1 MVPGVSQPTVAVTPR
16 RIVRRDDAEAR
27 VSPLELFFDL
37 VFVYALT
44 QVTAFMAD
52 DPTFAGMGRGLM
64 ILAILWWAW
73 SGYAWLT
80 STVDPEL
87 GAPRIVI
94 FLAMGAFLVVALATP
109 GAFGDDGVLW
119 GLAYFAVRIL
129 HVALFW
135 VAGRGDAALRRQV
148 RSLLWSA
155 IPGAGLIIVAS
166 AAFDGTARDLLWAAA
181 LVLDYGI
188 VLSFGVEGWHVH
200 AEHFAERFGLVVII
214 ALGESVV
221 AIGVGA
227 EDLGTTVEELAAAGL
242 ALAIVC
248 MLWWA
253 YFDLFALVA
262 ERKFREAVGV
272 EQLRIARDSYA
283 LLHFLL
289 IAGIV
294 LFALGV
300 KKLLEHP
307 GDPLKDMPVVALCG
321 GLAVYALGM
330 VAFRMRNTGT
340 VATARIVAAAL
351 CLALVPIAMDA
362 PGLVALSLL
371 AAVWVGLIAYETLRY
386 REFRASVRSEYA
398 AH

>member
-1 MVPGVSQPTVAVTPR
+1 MTMANWRWRDIGRAPAGRVTTVEV
-16 RIVRRDDAEAR
+16 
-27 VSPLELFFDL
+27 FFDL
-37 VFVYALT
+37 VFVFTLT
-44 QVTAFMAD
+44 QLTRILEAD
-52 DPTFAGMGRGLM
+52 LSLRSGGQVLLLFGL
-64 ILAILWWAW
+64 LWWMF
-73 SGYAWLT
+73 SGYVWLANHVPPRT
-80 STVDPEL
+80 PPHKLVLFCGMTGFLIAAVGIPLAFSSTGLVF
-87 GAPRIVI
+87 GI
-94 FLAMGAFLVVALATP
+94 GYLVVISVHLILFTQADIDRAVLGRLA
-109 GAFGDDGVLW
+109 
-119 GLAYFAVRIL
+119 AYNL
-129 HVALFW
+129 
-135 VAGRGDAALRRQV
+135 
-148 RSLLWSA
+148 
-155 IPGAGLIIVAS
+155 AS
-166 AAFDGTARDLLWAAA
+166 AALVVLGGSVDGRGRYALWLAA
-181 LVLDYGI
+181 LVVQSVVPSALPRYSWMGL
-188 VLSFGVEGWHVH
+188 LSSFHVVTD
-200 AEHFAERFGLVVII
+200 HFIERFGLLVII

-227 EDLGTTVEELAAAGL
+227 EDLGTTVEELVAAAL

-253 YFDLFALVA
+253 YFDLYALVA

-272 EQLRIARDSYA
+272 AQLRIARDSYA

-307 GDPLKDMPVVALCG
+307 EDPLKDMPVVALCG

-340 VATARIVAAAL
+340 VARARIVTAAL
-351 CLALVPIAMDA
+351 CLALVPVAMNA
-362 PGLVALSLL
+362 PGLAALSLL
-371 AAVWVGLIAYETLRY
+371 AAAWVGLIAYETLRY

>member
-1 MVPGVSQPTVAVTPR
+1 VSRPSVAAPPR
-16 RIVRRDDAEAR
+16 SIVRPEDVEAR

-37 VFVYALT
+37 VFVFALT

-64 ILAILWWAW
+64 ILAIMWWAW
-73 SGYAWLT
+73 GGYAWLT

-87 GAPRIVI
+87 GTPRVVM

-109 GAFGDDGVLW
+109 GAFGKDGVLW
-119 GLAYFAVRIL
+119 GVAYLAARML

-135 VAGRGDAALRRQV
+135 VAARGDAALRRQV
-148 RSLLWSA
+148 PSLLWSA
-155 IPGAGLIIVAS
+155 IPGAGLIILAS
-166 AAFDGTARDLLWAAA
+166 AAFDGTTRDLLWAAA

-188 VLSFGVEGWHVH
+188 VLSFGAEGWHVH

-214 ALGESVV
+214 ALGESIV

-227 EDLGTTVEELAAAGL
+227 DDLGTTVEELAAAGV

-253 YFDLFALVA
+253 YFDLYAIVA
-262 ERKFREAVGV
+262 ERRFRQAVGV

-283 LLHFLL
+283 LLHFLM

-300 KKLLEHP
+300 KKLLDQP
-307 GDPLKDMPVVALCG
+307 DDPLKSMPAVALCG

-330 VAFRMRNTGT
+330 VAFRLRNTGT
-340 VATARIVAAAL
+340 LAQARIVTAVV
-351 CLALVPIAMDA
+351 CLALIPVATGA
-362 PGLVALSLL
+362 AGLVAAGLL
-371 AAVWVGLIAYETLRY
+371 AAAWIALIVYETLRF
-386 REFRASVRSEYA
+386 RQFRARVRA
-398 AH
+398 AR

>member
-1 MVPGVSQPTVAVTPR
+1 VSSPTVAPPPR
-16 RIVRRDDAEAR
+16 RLVRPEDAEAR

-37 VFVYALT
+37 VFVFALT

-64 ILAILWWAW
+64 ILAIMWWAW
-73 SGYAWLT
+73 GGYAWLT
-80 STVDPEL
+80 TTVDPEL
-87 GAPRIVI
+87 GRPRVVM

-109 GAFGDDGVLW
+109 GAFSGDGVLW
-119 GLAYFAVRIL
+119 GVAYLAVRML
-129 HVALFW
+129 HAALFW
-135 VAGRGDAALRRQV
+135 LAAQGDAALRHQV
-148 RSLLWSA
+148 VSLVCSA
-155 IPGAGLIIVAS
+155 IPGAGLVILAS
-166 AAFDGTARDLLWAAA
+166 AAFDGTTRDVLWAAA

-188 VLSFGVEGWHVH
+188 VLSFGAEGWLVH

-214 ALGESVV
+214 ALGESIV

-227 EDLGTTVEELAAAGL
+227 EGLGTTAEELVAAGV

-253 YFDLFALVA
+253 YFDLYALVA
-262 ERKFREAVGV
+262 ERRFREAVGV

-283 LLHFLL
+283 LLHFLM

-300 KKLLEHP
+300 KKVLEHP
-307 GDPLKDMPVVALCG
+307 EDPLKDMPAVALCG
-321 GLAVYALGM
+321 GLALYGLGM
-330 VAFRMRNTGT
+330 TAFRFRNTGT
-340 VATARIVAAAL
+340 VARARIVTAAA
-351 CLALVPIAMDA
+351 CLALIPVAMEA
-362 PGLVALSLL
+362 AGLVTLPLL
-371 AAVWVGLIAYETLRY
+371 AAAWIALIVYETLRF
-386 REFRASVRSEYA
+386 REFRARVRSEHG

>member
-1 MVPGVSQPTVAVTPR
+1 VSQPTIAAPPR
-16 RIVRRDDAEAR
+16 RIVRADDVEAR
-27 VSPLELFFDL
+27 VSPLELLFDL
-37 VFVYALT
+37 VFVFALT

-87 GAPRIVI
+87 GMSRVVM

-109 GAFGDDGVLW
+109 GAFGGDGVLW
-119 GLAYFAVRIL
+119 GLAYLAARIL

-135 VAGRGDAALRRQV
+135 VAARGDAGLRRQV
-148 RSLLWSA
+148 PSLLWSA
-155 IPGAGLIIVAS
+155 IPGAGLIILAS
-166 AAFDGTARDLLWAAA
+166 AAFDGTTRDLLWAAA

-188 VLSFGVEGWHVH
+188 ILSFGAAGWHVH

-214 ALGESVV
+214 ALGESIV

-227 EDLGTTVEELAAAGL
+227 EDLGTTGEELVAAGV

-248 MLWWA
+248 TLWWA
-253 YFDLFALVA
+253 YFDLYAIIA

-283 LLHFLL
+283 LLHFLM

-307 GDPLKDMPVVALCG
+307 GDPLKDMPAVALCG
-321 GLAVYALGM
+321 GLALYALGM
-330 VAFRMRNTGT
+330 VAFRLRNTGT
-340 VATARIVAAAL
+340 VARARIVTAVV
-351 CLALVPIAMDA
+351 CLALIPVAMEA
-362 PGLVALSLL
+362 AGLVTLPLL
-371 AAVWVGLIAYETLRY
+371 AAAWIVLIAYETLRY
-386 REFRASVRSEYA
+386 RQFRARVRSEFA